1 LLHIQQIKHRG
12 LADGEHFVRRFPIA
26 SALRCGNASA
36 AKMLYRLR
44 FRLRHGVG
52 GDASGPLRPSS
63 ALARG

>member
-1 LLHIQQIKHRG
+1 LLHIQKVKHRG

-26 SALRCGNASA
+26 SALRSLIYRWRF
-36 AKMLYRLR
+36 MLRR
-44 FRLRHGVG
+44 RVG